1 MNEDKCAKASTN
13 QIITM
18 ALGITALVLLMLV
31 SITGAAQST
40 NIWFHKGSELI
51 SSEKYNEAIK
61 AYDKAIE
68 INPHDSLA
76 WYNKGLALDKLN
88 KHEEAM
94 KAYDKAI
101 EIDPRDST
109 AWYNKG
115 TILGKLG
122 KDDITIEPF
131 DKSIESNPQN
141 QQIGTKKGLL
151 YLNQRN
157 TIKQ

>member
-13 QIITM
+13 QIIIM
-18 ALGITALVLLMLV
+18 ALGITALALLMLV

-40 NIWFHKGSELI
+40 NIWFHKGSELM

-61 AYDKAIE
+61 EYDKAIE

-88 KHEEAM
+88 KHEEAI

-101 EIDPRDST
+101 EI
-109 AWYNKG
+109 
-115 TILGKLG
+115 
-122 KDDITIEPF
+122 
-131 DKSIESNPQN
+131 NPQN
-141 QQIGTKKGLL
+141 SMTWYDK
-151 YLNQRN
+151 N
-157 TIKQ
+157 TLSKWIK